1 MYRSRPSGNLDNR
14 ALSYLSSLTED
25 SHLFYYDLLGSQAHV
40 IMLYESNILSKKE
53 TIEILKGIDLL
64 ISDSNS
70 LNEYADTSA
79 EDIHEVIE
87 SAIIKMTSMDI
98 GGKMHTARSR
108 NDQVVLDIRMKL
120 RDDLNRISSNLLG
133 LINSLLTKASEH
145 VDTIMPLYTHLQQ
158 AQLGVFSHY
167 LLSYCFSLLRNF
179 ERLSENYKRIN
190 VSPLGACA
198 IGGSSMNIDRNMV
211 ASMLGFSDIIYNSMD
226 ATTSRDFL
234 VEFSSNSLNT
244 MLDLCRISED
254 FIIWSTSEFGFISL
268 DDQFSSSSSAM
279 PQKKNPDPL
288 ELVRGK
294 TATIEGN
301 LIAIASIMKG
311 LPSGYSRDLQEIKPL
326 LWKTSSTLENSIK
339 IMKDIVS
346 SICVDQK
353 KMYMASSKSYAV
365 ALDIAEQLIKDGNIS
380 FRLSHKVIG
389 TIVDY
394 ASRLGNV
401 PLSSLTLSDVTVALK
416 KINFSHQILTSEKI
430 LDLIKLNTPENSLKF
445 RKTKGS
451 PNKNEQKTMINM
463 IEKMVVD
470 YKKDLDIRSNKLHL
484 AKDLLDK
491 KIKRLLDESHNT

>member
-1 MYRSRPSGNLDNR
+1 MYRSRPSGNLDNK
-14 ALSYLSSLTED
+14 ALSYLSSIPED
-25 SHLFYYDLLGSQAHV
+25 SPLLYYDLLGSQAHV
-40 IMLYESNILSKKE
+40 VMLYESNFLSKKE
-53 TIEILKGIDLL
+53 TIEILKGIDQLL
-64 ISDSNS
+64 SNSNS

-79 EDIHEVIE
+79 EDIHEMVE
-87 SAIIKMTSMDI
+87 SAIIKMTTIDV

-133 LINSLLTKASEH
+133 LINSLLAKAVEH
-145 VDTIMPLYTHLQQ
+145 IDTIMPLYTHLQQ

-179 ERLSENYKRIN
+179 ERFSENYKRIN

-198 IGGSSMNIDRNMV
+198 IGGSSMNIDRNKV
-211 ASMLGFSDIIYNSMD
+211 ASMLGFSDIVYNSID
-226 ATTSRDFL
+226 ATSSRDFL
-234 VEFSSNSLNT
+234 VEFSSNSLNI
-244 MLDLCRISED
+244 MLDLCRIAED

-288 ELVRGK
+288 ELIRGK

-301 LIAIASIMKG
+301 LMAIASIMKG

-326 LWKTSSTLENSIK
+326 LWKTSSTLDTSIE
-339 IMKDIVS
+339 IMEGIVAT
-346 SICVDQK
+346 ICVDQN
-353 KMYMASSKSYAV
+353 KMYLASAKSYAV
-365 ALDIAEQLIKDGNIS
+365 ALDIAEQLIKDGDIS

-394 ASRLGNV
+394 ASRLGNI
-401 PLSSLTLSDVTVALK
+401 PLSSLTLSDVTTALK
-416 KINFSHQILTSEKI
+416 KIDFSHQVLTSEKI
-430 LDLIKLNTPENSLKF
+430 LNLIRLNTPENSIRF

-451 PNKNEQKTMINM
+451 PNKNEQKAMINH

-470 YKKDLDIRSNKLHL
+470 YKEDLDVRFNKLHL

-491 KIKRLLDESHNT
+491 KVKQLIDECHNT

>member
-1 MYRSRPSGNLDNR
+1 MYRSRPSGNLDNS
-14 ALSYLSSLTED
+14 ALSYLSSITED
-25 SHLFYYDLLGSQAHV
+25 SYLFYYDLLGSQAHV

-53 TIEILKGIDLL
+53 TIEILKGIGHLMYN
-64 ISDSNS
+64 SNS
-70 LNEYADTSA
+70 INEYADTSA
-79 EDIHEVIE
+79 EDIHEMIE
-87 SAIIKMTSMDI
+87 SAIIKMTTMDI

-120 RDDLNRISSNLLG
+120 RDDLNRISANLLG
-133 LINSLLTKASEH
+133 LINSLLAKAIEH
-145 VDTIMPLYTHLQQ
+145 IDTIMPLYTHLQQ

-167 LLSYCFSLLRNF
+167 LLSYSFSLLRNF
-179 ERLSENYKRIN
+179 ERFSENYKRIN
-190 VSPLGACA
+190 ISPLGACA
-198 IGGSSMNIDRNMV
+198 IGGSSMDIDRNKV
-211 ASMLGFSDIIYNSMD
+211 ASILGFSDIIYNSID

-254 FIIWSTSEFGFISL
+254 FIIWSTSEFGYISL
-268 DDQFSSSSSAM
+268 ADQFSSSSSAM

-288 ELVRGK
+288 ELIRGK
-294 TATIEGN
+294 TATVEGN

-326 LWKTSSTLENSIK
+326 VWKTSSTLETSIK

-346 SICVDQK
+346 TIYVDQN
-353 KMYMASSKSYAV
+353 KMYIASTKSYAIS
-365 ALDIAEQLIKDGNIS
+365 LDMAEQLIKHGGIS

-401 PLSSLTLSDVTVALK
+401 PLSSLSLSDITIALK
-416 KINFSHQILTSEKI
+416 KIDFSHQILTSEKI
-430 LDLIKLNTPENSLKF
+430 LSLIKLTTPENSIKF

-451 PNKNEQKTMINM
+451 PNKNEQKVMINN
-463 IEKMVVD
+463 IEKMITD
-470 YKKDLDIRSNKLHL
+470 YKKDLDIRSNELHL

-491 KIKRLLDESHNT
+491 KIKQLIDESHNT